1 MEMTNGAV
9 LLAGVALTMGLAAVA
24 VLWRWRRDRRPEA
37 PVERDFAEPVP
48 EAPPESPSPVDPP
61 ASSIPA
67 ASQSAAPEPEQV
79 AQRFRVATD
88 GEVRQCLFVVLDW
101 PGLDT
106 NRRIRRKL
114 EEAGAVFDV
123 RQRVY
128 NIHPPRTG
136 YRMMIANSTPPGAL
150 PPLHEEGEQPVV
162 DGLSILVHFR
172 NRRRVAHSPDA
183 LIDFTR
189 AIAAIG
195 GKILDAERRE
205 VSDEEFEQL
214 RGARP

>member
-1 MEMTNGAV
+1 MTNGAV
-9 LLAGVALTMGLAAVA
+9 LLAGVALTMGLATVG
-24 VLWRWRRDRRPEA
+24 VLWRLRRDRRPEA
-37 PVERDFAEPVP
+37 TAETDPVETAP
-48 EAPPESPSPVDPP
+48 ETPAPAPSAGPP
-61 ASSIPA
+61 ASPA
-67 ASQSAAPEPEQV
+67 PAPRASAAPEPEQV
-79 AQRFRVATD
+79 ARRFRVAAE

-106 NRRIRRKL
+106 NRRIRRRL
-114 EEAGAVFDV
+114 EEAGAVYDA

-150 PPLHEEGEQPVV
+150 PPLHEEGQHPVV

-189 AIAAIG
+189 SIAAMG
-195 GKILDAERRE
+195 GKILDAERHE

-214 RGARP
+214 RGAAP